1 MEIALVA
8 TVAVAALVAGA
19 VVGFVA
25 RGLVAGQAIQN
36 AQEKAA
42 RIVAEARTQQKELI
56 LTAKDEK
63 LRLQREAE
71 DEARAKRGE
80 LSGLESRLLARDE
93 QLDLRADM
101 LEQRDRKLL
110 DREREFETA
119 RQDLARA
126 QQEHVAA
133 LERVSGM
140 SAAEAKAQLLEAVR
154 EEADRDAIKLAKSIE
169 HAAREEA
176 EERARE
182 IGITSMPV
190 SYTHQ
195 TMTA

>member
-1 MEIALVA
+1 MDTIALVA
-8 TVAVAALVAGA
+8 TVVVAALVAGVFA
-19 VVGFVA
+19 GFLA
-25 RGLVAGQAIQN
+25 RGVIASQAIQS
-36 AQEKAA
+36 AQDKAA

-93 QLDLRADM
+93 QLDMRADM

-110 DREREFETA
+110 EREREFETE
-119 RQDLARA
+119 RQELARA
-126 QQEHVAA
+126 HQEHVAA

-140 SAAEAKAQLLEAVR
+140 SASDAKAQLLEAVR
-154 EEADRDAIKLAKSIE
+154 DEADRDAIKLAKAIE

-176 EERARE
+176 EERAR
-182 IGITSMPV
+182 
-190 SYTHQ
+190 
-195 TMTA
+195 